1 MRTPAWLSVIAIF
14 FTLFNF
20 LYLLTKDILQRTDNE
35 KKECLLVLKDCFS
48 KILKKDYD
56 GNIAELTSNIE
67 ALNYLA
73 IIRLNYIRVNRFA
86 LAISDYYEKTISEEQ
101 MLGEYKTLLEQ
112 IYKADISIIE
122 YIKELCKKKTTYY
135 GEHRKVMD
143 LTQNSINLVCEIE
156 KNQKELFKKKDD

>member
-1 MRTPAWLSVIAIF
+1 MSIPTWLSVIAIF

-73 IIRLNYIRVNRFA
+73 IIRLNHISVNRFA

-101 MLGEYKTLLEQ
+101 MLGEYKTILEQ
-112 IYKADISIIE
+112 IYKADISIRE
-122 YIKELCKKKTTYY
+122 YIKELCKKKTSYH
-135 GEHRKVMD
+135 GEHKKIMD
-143 LTQNSINLVCEIE
+143 LAQNSIDLVCEIE
-156 KNQKELFKKKDD
+156 KKQKKLFTKKND

>member
-1 MRTPAWLSVIAIF
+1 MSTPAWLSVIAIF

-67 ALNYLA
+67 ALNYLT
-73 IIRLNYIRVNRFA
+73 IIRLNNISVNRFA
-86 LAISDYYEKTISEEQ
+86 LAISDYYEKTTSEEQ
-101 MLGEYKTLLEQ
+101 ILGEYKTLLEK
-112 IYKADISIIE
+112 IYKADISIFE
-122 YIKELCKKKTTYY
+122 YLGELCKKKTTYH
-135 GEHRKVMD
+135 GEHKKIMD
-143 LTQNSINLVCEIE
+143 LTQNSIELTC
-156 KNQKELFKKKDD
+156 KLRKLQAKLFKKKDN

>member
-1 MRTPAWLSVIAIF
+1 MSTPAWLSVIAIF

-73 IIRLNYIRVNRFA
+73 IIRLNYISVNRFS
-86 LAISDYYEKTISEEQ
+86 LAISDYHEKTISEEQ

-112 IYKADISIIE
+112 IYKADISILE
-122 YIKELCKKKTTYY
+122 YIKELCKKKTTYH
-135 GEHRKVMD
+135 GEHKKIMD
-143 LTQNSINLVCEIE
+143 LTQNSIKLTS
-156 KNQKELFKKKDD
+156 KLRKLQAKLFKKKDD